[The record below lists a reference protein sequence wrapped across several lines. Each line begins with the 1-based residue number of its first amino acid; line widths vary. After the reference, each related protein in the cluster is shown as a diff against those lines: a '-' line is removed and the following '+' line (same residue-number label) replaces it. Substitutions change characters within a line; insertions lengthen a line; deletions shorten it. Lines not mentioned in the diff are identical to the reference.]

1 MSKILALANID
12 FKKNLKFYIFY
23 CISLVTTILALNI
36 FSIYRILTTENILD
50 EYINRIGGVFYGATL
65 LDNNMMISLILFLG
79 IVIAIGY
86 TFVLWI
92 RDFVGRN
99 KEIYTLI
106 MIPENRIK
114 LYFSKILNSMFFIY
128 AVMFSELISL
138 LISKQIF
145 NIFVGSKADI
155 IDTSLNTD
163 FSYIS
168 DLKFLNDNIV
178 DFFIDNILLVFM
190 IVCIISLISLFAMN
204 IKHRYITIFILTL
217 VTFIVLIP
225 GINTYDTALKIYN
238 IFLKLGITDNLK
250 IINMI
255 IESLISIISIVV
267 ACIIS
272 KRKINI

>member
-23 CISLVTTILALNI
+23 CISLVSTILALNI

-50 EYINRIGGVFYGATL
+50 EYINRIGGVFYGTTL

-92 RDFVGRN
+92 RDFIGRN

-225 GINTYDTALKIYN
+225 GINTYDTVLKMYN

>member
-92 RDFVGRN
+92 RDFVGKN

-225 GINTYDTALKIYN
+225 GINTYDTVLKMYN

>member
-204 IKHRYITIFILTL
+204 IKYRYITIFILTL

-225 GINTYDTALKIYN
+225 GINTYDTVLKMYN

>member
-92 RDFVGRN
+92 RDFIGRN

-225 GINTYDTALKIYN
+225 GINTYDTVLKMYN

>member
-23 CISLVTTILALNI
+23 CISLVSTILALNI

-92 RDFVGRN
+92 RDFIGRN

-225 GINTYDTALKIYN
+225 GINTYDTVLKMYN